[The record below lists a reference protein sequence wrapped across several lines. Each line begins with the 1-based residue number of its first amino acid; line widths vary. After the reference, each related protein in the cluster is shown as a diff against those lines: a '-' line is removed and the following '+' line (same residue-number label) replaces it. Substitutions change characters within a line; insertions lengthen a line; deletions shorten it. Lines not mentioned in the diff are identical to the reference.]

1 MKINQIPDIY
11 IEQYIIGELPENLR
25 KQINELAAQNSELN
39 NRIIKIR
46 ESNKEI
52 LSSYPA
58 ETMVQRIVEK
68 SDIRKNISAD
78 ASFVKESRNKTP
90 QGIITGF
97 TDSLNNIIKKI
108 SSISARRY
116 TLSIASAA
124 AMILV
129 FIFMIPGIRTTDNTK
144 IPYENDVRIKGLESK
159 LLLFRMKGK
168 EIEELRNMDAARSG
182 DIIQVAY
189 IAAGDYKHGVILS
202 IDGRGTVTLHLP
214 DGSSSGDK
222 LILNRKV
229 LLNKSYELDDSPSFE
244 RFIMILST
252 DPINASDII
261 EKAKKLANSRESAV
275 NGLIGAD
282 KGSIE
287 FSITIKKTE

>member
-11 IEQYIIGELPENLR
+11 IEQYNLGELPENLR
-25 KQINELAAQNSELN
+25 KQIDELASQNSELY
-39 NRIIKIR
+39 NRINKIR

-58 ETMVQRIVEK
+58 ETMVQRIIEK
-68 SDIRKNISAD
+68 SNTRKNISAD
-78 ASFVKESRNKTP
+78 ESFAEGSRNKTS
-90 QGIITGF
+90 QNIITGF
-97 TDSLNNIIKKI
+97 ADSLNNIINKI
-108 SSISARRY
+108 RSISARRY

-129 FIFMIPGIRTTDNTK
+129 IIFMIPGIRTTDNTK
-144 IPYENDVRIKGLESK
+144 FTYENDVRIKGLESK

-189 IAAGDYKHGVILS
+189 IAAGEYKHGVILS

-252 DPINASDII
+252 DPINAADII

-282 KGSIE
+282 KNSIE